1 MCTNE
6 QGDVETKG
14 FVDGDQLIEMWRVE
28 KFVAAY
34 CDFKS
39 DELREQARN
48 VERER
53 QLQLVREEKMK
64 LMASAAS
71 AAATPSYMN
80 PPVRQNLWDIVLLSD
95 PGPNRRINAKE
106 VLMCKPADAFK
117 VYRDSK
123 FKFVDEDE
131 AEREIL
137 QGRRT
142 ARVVA
147 EKLNLP
153 QDKSFFKV
161 VQGKPQIMTAANRAL
176 GPLPT
181 PQRQI
186 KPLVAIAPRPAPMAL
201 PAPTIVAVTGGVN
214 VPTAVAPPSLQQ
226 QPQKPM
232 IVRAVVPGGGM
243 SVLRASL
250 SAPASARM
258 PSPAAAAA
266 TSQKYIRQQQHLMDF
281 KTMYYDIQKKY
292 FNSLENIRALTNEN
306 KSLKI
311 GSEPE
316 RVKSLLR
323 ANYVQ
328 GSHIGQAR
336 SRLEEVVTL
345 LKQVESD
352 LDDVSKN
359 DVIKSNLSKAIES
372 AGEAVASLDTQRIK
386 VSLKRR
392 QQDEVSYGSDAGTEN
407 SVGAQLAK
415 KLRPDPCV
423 SQTMGYARAF
433 LAQADQ
439 VRLGKMHNEL
449 AFLMRV
455 AKCKYWCKRKPIL
468 LFALQP
474 RLRQPERCTGD
485 RTWWRTR
492 IRSTGCSNAT
502 WSLGK

>member
-1 MCTNE
+1 MLLPFLTSQSWFYEDQKGPRTLCTNE

-34 CDFKS
+34 RDFKS

-64 LMASAAS
+64 LMASATA
-71 AAATPSYMN
+71 AAATPSIMN
-80 PPVRQNLWDIVLLSD
+80 PPVRQNLIDIVLLSE

-161 VQGKPQIMTAANRAL
+161 VQGKPQIMPAASRVL
-176 GPLPT
+176 GPGPT

-186 KPLVAIAPRPAPMAL
+186 KPFVAIAPRPAPMAL

-232 IVRAVVPGGGM
+232 MVRAVVPGGGI

-250 SAPASARM
+250 SAAASARM
-258 PSPAAAAA
+258 PSPAAA

-316 RVKSLLR
+316 RLKSLLR
-323 ANYVQ
+323 ANFVQ

-336 SRLEEVVTL
+336 SRLEGVVTL
-345 LKQVESD
+345 LKQIESD

-359 DVIKSNLSKAIES
+359 AVIKSNLFKAIES
-372 AGEAVASLDTQRIK
+372 VGEAVTSLDTQRIK
-386 VSLKRR
+386 VSLKRK
-392 QQDEVSYGSDAGTEN
+392 QQDEVSYGSGAGTEN
-407 SVGAQLAK
+407 GVGAHLAK

-439 VRLGKMHNEL
+439 VRLGKMNDDL
-449 AFLMRV
+449 TFFMRV
-455 AKCKYWCKRKPIL
+455 AKC
-468 LFALQP
+468 
-474 RLRQPERCTGD
+474 
-485 RTWWRTR
+485 
-492 IRSTGCSNAT
+492 
-502 WSLGK
+502 